1 MVWIYTEEI
10 VNNNIIKILI
20 MSSVLTFGFAGDI
33 QGKITFDGKAP
44 KMKSLRMDADPVCVA
59 NNEVAPRREW
69 LILDENNGLKN
80 VLVFVK
86 ESSAGSSLAG
96 EFNLP
101 EHPAVIDQNGCIY
114 VPHVLGVMV
123 GQKLDILNSDGTL
136 HNIHALPKI
145 NKEFNNAMPRSKKRM
160 TVQFDK
166 SEAPFKVKCDVHP
179 WMGAF
184 IGVFDHPYFAVTGDD
199 GSYVISGLEPGDYVI
214 EAWHEKLG
222 SQTANVT
229 VGDSAANFTF
239 KKPEKTKKK

>member
-101 EHPAVIDQNGCIY
+101 ENPAVIDQNGCIY

-136 HNIHALPKI
+136 HNIHALPKV

-199 GSYVISGLEPGDYVI
+199 GSYVISGLEPGVYVI

-239 KKPEKTKKK
+239 TKPKKPKKK

>member
-1 MVWIYTEEI
+1 MVRIYLEEI
-10 VNNNIIKILI
+10 VNNNINKILI
-20 MSSVLTFGFAGDI
+20 LSSVLTFGFAGDI

-59 NNEVAPRREW
+59 NNEVAPRKEW

-86 ESSAGSSLAG
+86 ESPSNSLSSDYSP
-96 EFNLP
+96 P
-101 EHPAVIDQNGCIY
+101 ENPAVIDQNGCVYI
-114 VPHVLGVMV
+114 PHVLGVMV
-123 GQKLDILNSDGTL
+123 GQDLDILNSDGTL
-136 HNIHALPKI
+136 HNIHALPKV
-145 NKEFNNAMPRSKKRM
+145 NKEFNKAMPRSKKRM

-184 IGVFDHPYFAVTGDD
+184 IGVFDHPYFAVTNDD

-239 KKPEKTKKK
+239 TKPKKK

>member
-1 MVWIYTEEI
+1 M
-10 VNNNIIKILI
+10 NNNIIKILI
-20 MSSVLTFGFAGDI
+20 LSSIATFCFAGDI
-33 QGKITFDGKAP
+33 QGKISFDGKAP

-59 NNEVAPRREW
+59 NNTVVPRREW
-69 LILDENNGLKN
+69 LILDENNGIKN

-86 ESSAGSSLAG
+86 ESSNKSLEG
-96 EFNLP
+96 GFNAP
-101 EHPAVIDQNGCIY
+101 ENPAVIDQNGCVY

-136 HNIHALPKI
+136 HNIHALPKV
-145 NKEFNNAMPRSKKRM
+145 NKEFNKAMPRSKKRM

-184 IGVFDHPYFAVTGDD
+184 IGVFEHPYFAVTDDD

-214 EAWHEKLG
+214 EAWHERLG

-239 KKPEKTKKK
+239 KKPEKKKKK

>member
-1 MVWIYTEEI
+1 M
-10 VNNNIIKILI
+10 NNNIIKILI
-20 MSSVLTFGFAGDI
+20 LSSIVTFCFAGDI
-33 QGKITFDGKAP
+33 QGKISFDGKAP

-59 NNEVAPRREW
+59 NNTVVPRREW
-69 LILDENNGLKN
+69 LILDENNGIKN

-86 ESSAGSSLAG
+86 ESSNKSLEG
-96 EFNLP
+96 EFNAP
-101 EHPAVIDQNGCIY
+101 ENPAVIDQNGCVY

-136 HNIHALPKI
+136 HNIHALPKV
-145 NKEFNNAMPRSKKRM
+145 NKEFNKAMPRSKKRM

-184 IGVFDHPYFAVTGDD
+184 IGVFDHPYFAVTNDD
-199 GSYVISGLEPGDYVI
+199 GSYVISGLGPGDYVI

-222 SQTANVT
+222 AQTANVT